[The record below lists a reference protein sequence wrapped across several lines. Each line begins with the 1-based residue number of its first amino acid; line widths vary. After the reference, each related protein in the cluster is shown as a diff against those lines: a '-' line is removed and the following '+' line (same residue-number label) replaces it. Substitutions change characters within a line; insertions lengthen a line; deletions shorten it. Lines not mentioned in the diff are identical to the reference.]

1 MLTQAKAVCLPRHH
15 LRHGK
20 QFRRIV
26 LQMLGSAFAAL
37 GSPVGTEDFVN
48 VFFDE
53 KHMSN
58 YML

>member
-1 MLTQAKAVCLPRHH
+1 
-15 LRHGK
+15 
-20 QFRRIV
+20 
-26 LQMLGSAFAAL
+26 MLGSAFAAL